1 MSWDLGSQKERK
13 SYLITNEELLQ
24 KEGFL
29 EEKEAKLLFYQ
40 FLRNNPTF
48 TTDLIAGV
56 KLFPFQHM
64 AIKAMLESDYFL
76 AVWSRGLSKC
86 TNKNSLILTNNG
98 IKKAI
103 DVQIGDY
110 VLAKNSMQLVEDKTV
125 NKKQK
130 TYKIIT
136 NKGYESE
143 GLDYHRVLTL
153 NKNLEQEWK
162 FAKDICIG
170 DCVIMRKN
178 GCLNNQIDIFNG
190 FYIKKERSDQVIID
204 PQNVS
209 IKDWYYFFG
218 IFIGDGCFTK
228 KIVQITTEDI
238 EIENFLQ
245 VFCNKLNLNLRIYQK
260 QNCKAKSF
268 TISNKSLHKF
278 LEFCGFEI
286 GKKAVCKTIPYKLLN
301 CNKENASFILR
312 GLFDTDG
319 YASISAKRRN
329 SNGAKIGFTSTS
341 YELIKQVRSLLLI
354 FGIDSSTKISFKG
367 GESDFSGKKY
377 ICNKA
382 WTILLT
388 NFENIKIFKD
398 SIGFL
403 INRKQDKLNIINAAK
418 FVDGEFCNTIP
429 FIGEYLIS
437 KYNKKSIRR
446 NNANQNIKLVFRKKT
461 NRTLAANLSLFVD
474 CETSNKINNLLDKN
488 LFFDFVKSKE
498 ESFDETVDLQVT
510 NEHCYV
516 SDGFINHNSYT
527 CGIYAALDAI
537 LNQGVEIGILSRSF
551 RQSKMIFKK
560 IEDIA
565 AKPEAYLLKQCM
577 TKVSKTNDEWVMEF
591 GRSRIRALPL
601 GDGEK
606 LRGFRF
612 HRIIIDEF
620 LLMPERIYNEVIVPF
635 LSVVQNPTQREELY
649 NIESK
654 LIDQGLM
661 KEEDRYQWPNNKLI
675 ALSSASFKFEYLYKL
690 YEQYENLIFNPKG
703 KDVAK
708 RCIMQFS
715 YDCAPGQLYDVN
727 LINQAKA
734 TMSES
739 QFLREF
745 GAQFTDDSSGYFKIS
760 KMSLCNVPD
769 GESPSVEVT
778 GNSEDE
784 YIVSVDPSWSETE
797 SSDDFA
803 IQVLKINKEKQI
815 STLIHSYAL
824 SGSALKDHIKYF
836 LYILQNFNVVA
847 ICMDYNGGVQFM
859 NSCNESELFKDAKI
873 NLKPIVTEFE
883 RPDDYIQNIH
893 AAKMEYNKSDFKYV
907 FLRKPTSSW
916 IRLANEMLQANFD
929 HRRIYFGS
937 RAIDD
942 NFRSQTRKK
951 IGITDL
957 KFSNALDS
965 EKENEEAKMIDF
977 IEHLSDMILLTKTEC
992 ALIQITTSAQ
1002 GMQNFDLP
1010 PNLKRKSGPDKPRK
1024 DSYSALVLG
1033 NWMVK
1038 IYFDLNNAHVDNNMD
1053 TFEPMFI
1060 G

>member
-1 MSWDLGSQKERK
+1 MSWETGNQVPRK
-13 SYLITNEELLQ
+13 SHLISNEELSQ
-24 KEGFL
+24 ISGYIEQR
-29 EEKEAKLLFYQ
+29 EAKLLFYE
-40 FLRNNPTF
+40 FLRNNITF
-48 TTDLIAGV
+48 ATDLITGV

-86 TNKNSLILTNNG
+86 TNKEALIYTNNG

-103 DVQIGDY
+103 DVQVGDY
-110 VLAKNSMQLVEDKTV
+110 VLAKNSMQLVEDKTI

-130 TYKIIT
+130 TFKIIT

-143 GLDYHRVLTL
+143 GLDYHRVLIL

-162 FAKDICIG
+162 YAKDISIG
-170 DCVIMRKN
+170 DCIVMRKN
-178 GCLNNQIDIFNG
+178 GNFYNQIDIFNG
-190 FYIKKERSDQVIID
+190 FDFKKERLDQIVID
-204 PQNVS
+204 PAKIS
-209 IKDWYYFFG
+209 MKDWYYFFG

-228 KIVQITTEDI
+228 KIVQITSEDV
-238 EIENFLQ
+238 EIENFLIN
-245 VFCNKLNLNLRIYQK
+245 FCNKLDLNLGTYQK
-260 QNCKAKSF
+260 KDSKAKSF
-268 TISNKSLHKF
+268 TISNKSLQSF

-286 GKKAVCKTIPYKLLN
+286 GKKALNKIIPYKLLN
-301 CNKENASFILR
+301 CSKENASFILR
-312 GLFDTDG
+312 GLFDTDA
-319 YASISAKRRN
+319 YASISPTRRN

-341 YELIKQVRSLLLI
+341 YELIKQVRSLLLL
-354 FGIDSSTKISFKG
+354 FGIDSCTKITFKG
-367 GESDFSGKKY
+367 GESSFSGKKY

-382 WTILLT
+382 WTILLSSY
-388 NFENIKIFKD
+388 ENIKIFKD

-403 INRKQDKLNIINAAK
+403 INRKQNKLNIINAAK
-418 FVDGEFCNTIP
+418 FVDGEFSNFIP
-429 FIGEYLIS
+429 YIGEYLTN
-437 KYNKKSIRR
+437 KYNKKSICKK
-446 NNANQNIKLVFRKKT
+446 NKNLKLSFRKKT
-461 NRTLAANLSLFVD
+461 NRLLAAKLSNHVD
-474 CETSNKINNLLDKN
+474 IETANKINNLIDKN

-498 ESFDETVDLQVT
+498 ESFNETVDLQVA

-527 CGIYAALDAI
+527 CGIYAVLDAI
-537 LNQGVEIGILSRSF
+537 LNQGIEIGILSRSF

-565 AKPEAYLLKQCM
+565 AKPEAYLLKQCI
-577 TKVSKTNDEWVMEF
+577 TKVSKSNDEWIMEI
-591 GRSRIRALPL
+591 GKSRIRALPL

-649 NIESK
+649 NLETQ
-654 LIDQGLM
+654 LIAKGEM
-661 KEEDRYQWPNNKLI
+661 TENDRYIWPNNKLI

-690 YEQYENLIFNPKG
+690 YEQYENLIFNPKN
-703 KDVAK
+703 KEKTK

-715 YDCAPGQLYDVN
+715 YDCAPLQLYDQN

-734 TMSES
+734 TMSEA

-745 GAQFTDDSSGYFKIS
+745 GAQFSDDSSGYFKIS
-760 KMSLCNVPD
+760 KMALCTVPD
-769 GESPSVEVT
+769 GEQPSVEVV
-778 GNSEDE
+778 GNPEDE
-784 YIVSVDPSWSETE
+784 YIFAVDPSWSETE

-815 STLIHSYAL
+815 CTLVHSYAL
-824 SGSALKDHIKYF
+824 SGSSLKDHIKYF
-836 LYILQNFNVVA
+836 LYLIQNFNVVA
-847 ICMDYNGGVQFM
+847 VCMDYNGGVQFM
-859 NSCNESELFKDAKI
+859 NSCNESEIFKDAKI
-873 NLKPIVTEFE
+873 NLKSIITEFE
-883 RPDDYIQNIH
+883 RPEEYTQNLYS
-893 AAKMEYNKSDFKYV
+893 AKTEYNKLDYKYV
-907 FLRKPTSSW
+907 FLRKPTSGW
-916 IRLANEMLQANFD
+916 IRLANELLQANFD
-929 HRRIYFGS
+929 HRRTYFAS

-942 NFRSQTRKK
+942 NFRSQTKK
-951 IGITDL
+951 HIGITDL
-957 KFSNALDS
+957 KFSNALDT

-977 IEHLSDMILLTKTEC
+977 VEHLSDMIMLTKTEC

-1033 NWMVK
+1033 NWLCK
-1038 IYFDLNNAHVDNNMD
+1038 IYFDMYNTHVEDVTE